1 MNTRLRYSLARILP
15 ILLITVTSGCSEP
28 SSPAPTKSTP
38 PPAPTTTAPAPPVPQ
53 ALNGPLD
60 HAQPKLPTVKLW
72 LGPIELEAEVASRP
86 VEIMTG
92 MMFREKM
99 EDTEGMIFVLPGAPR
114 KASFY
119 MKNTKVPLSC
129 AYIDMSGRILEIH
142 DLKPFDESPVES
154 TAEAISFVLEV
165 PQGWFTRNK
174 IEVGT
179 LIRSD
184 RGSLRETF
192 YRK

>member
-1 MNTRLRYSLARILP
+1 MKTHLRPMLARILP

-28 SSPAPTKSTP
+28 SPAPAKPSK
-38 PPAPTTTAPAPPVPQ
+38 AASAPAAPASQ

-72 LGPIELEAEVASRP
+72 MGPLELEAEVASRP

-99 EDTEGMIFVLPGAPR
+99 EETEGMIFVLPGAPR

-119 MKNTKVPLSC
+119 MRNTKVPLSC

-142 DLKPFDESPVES
+142 DLKPLDETPVES

-165 PQGWFTRNK
+165 PQGWFTRHK

-192 YRK
+192 YGK

>member
-1 MNTRLRYSLARILP
+1 MKTHLRSLVIRILP

-28 SSPAPTKSTP
+28 STSSSKPSKPTGSAAKPAV
-38 PPAPTTTAPAPPVPQ
+38 AAPAQP
-53 ALNGPLD
+53 LNGPLD

-72 LGPIELEAEVASRP
+72 MGPLELEAEVAARP

-99 EDTEGMIFVLPGAPR
+99 EDTEGMLFVLPGSPR
-114 KASFY
+114 RASFY

-129 AYIDMSGRILEIH
+129 AYIDMSGQILEIH
-142 DLKPFDESPVES
+142 DLKPLDETPVES

-165 PQGWFTRNK
+165 PQGWFARHK

-179 LIRSD
+179 LIRTD
-184 RGSLRETF
+184 RGTLRETF
-192 YRK
+192 YGK

>member
-1 MNTRLRYSLARILP
+1 MNTRLRCSLARILP

-28 SSPAPTKSTP
+28 SSPAPTKP
-38 PPAPTTTAPAPPVPQ
+38 KPTTTSPATPAPQ
-53 ALNGPLD
+53 TLNGPLN

-72 LGPIELEAEVASRP
+72 LGPIELETEVASRP

-99 EDTEGMIFVLPGAPR
+99 EDTEGMIFVLPGTPR

-142 DLKPFDESPVES
+142 DLKPFDETPVES
-154 TAEAISFVLEV
+154 TADAISFVLEV
-165 PQGWFTRNK
+165 PQGWFTRHK

-192 YRK
+192 YGK